1 MLNNKATSQSFFLY
15 IFHLIQA
22 TQQRNKSSVIL
33 APQVNLFAKQNMPA
47 QLWIQSWKPMTSHEM
62 RLFFGFMFAIGM
74 TAKLDIQ
81 LYWSSDEV
89 LNKPFFGRTMS
100 RNRFLLILK
109 FLHFTD
115 LHNVIKFL
123 CTRGTLPW
131 ETQLKSSV
139 PRGQDGYNPLFKIR
153 PVYDNLRKRFGDIYQ
168 LEQQLSLDKST
179 TGWRGNLHFQCYNPS
194 SPTNF
199 TSRHSLCRRVLPIM
213 CHSGNFM
220 LEEMHILVKRELH
233 TMRLMEEYKDQGYVV
248 YLDNYYSSPV
258 LFNDLFQNGISACG
272 TVCVNWK
279 GLPKWELQETKLS
292 RERM

>member
-1 MLNNKATSQSFFLY
+1 M
-15 IFHLIQA
+15 IQA

-47 QLWIQSWKPMTSHEM
+47 QLWMQSWKPMTSHEM
-62 RLFFGFMFAIGM
+62 RLFFGFTFAIGM

-153 PVYDNLRKRFGDIYQ
+153 PVYDNLHKQFGDIYQ
-168 LEQQLSLDKST
+168 LEQQLSLDEST
-179 TGWRGNLHFQCYNPS
+179 TGWRGTFISDATILQVPQISHQGIHCVGWYFPLYVTVGNLC
-194 SPTNF
+194 
-199 TSRHSLCRRVLPIM
+199 
-213 CHSGNFM
+213 
-220 LEEMHILVKRELH
+220 
-233 TMRLMEEYKDQGYVV
+233 
-248 YLDNYYSSPV
+248 
-258 LFNDLFQNGISACG
+258 
-272 TVCVNWK
+272 WK
-279 GLPKWELQETKLS
+279 KCTY
-292 RERM
+292 